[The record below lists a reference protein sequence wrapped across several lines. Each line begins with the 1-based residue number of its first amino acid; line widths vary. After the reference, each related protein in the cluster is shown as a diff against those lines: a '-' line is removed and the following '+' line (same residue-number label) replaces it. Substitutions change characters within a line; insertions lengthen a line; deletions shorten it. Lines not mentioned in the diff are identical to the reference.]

1 MTTARIAGQDFAL
14 ALEDVE
20 VVAAGVEP
28 EPIRDH
34 YVVVRG
40 RRYPPKQV
48 LAAVTGLDRAD
59 FTTHQARAVLRRLGL
74 GVYRRA
80 PAPPF
85 GRPEASGLR
94 DGAEAT
100 LLDQYEGRWVAEV
113 PGEVLFDADSP
124 DAVLAW
130 LRRHNLKARVWRVP
144 ARPAEAGS
152 AISAP

>member
-1 MTTARIAGQDFAL
+1 MTSARISGQDFDL
-14 ALEDVE
+14 ALTDVE
-20 VVAAGVEP
+20 AVAASLEP

-34 YVVVRG
+34 YVVVRS

-74 GVYRRA
+74 GVYRQA
-80 PAPPF
+80 PASST
-85 GRPEASGLR
+85 GGSEGSRPRRATEA
-94 DGAEAT
+94 A
-100 LLDQYEGRWVAEV
+100 LLDPFKGRWVAQA
-113 PGEVLFDADSP
+113 PGVVLFDADSP

-144 ARPAEAGS
+144 ATPAEAGS
-152 AISAP
+152 ALSAP